1 MFTANPLTRYF
12 FNQKL
17 TQGQKMSS
25 RTILIGVS
33 ALGLVSL
40 GGAGG
45 YFFGGIPA
53 PSSTSLDARS
63 LPGLGAPG
71 QQTTSASDPKA
82 AAGTVAQ
89 DSAASD
95 KDLLTVHVMQ
105 LHEGTEQLLEQ
116 RFTGL
121 VTAKRTSRLAVKYMG
136 LLQTIHV
143 HVGDSVR
150 AGEVLASLDQR
161 ELAAQKSVAMARLKG
176 AQAQLQESI
185 TGPRPQE
192 LERAAATVEELRASL
207 KLRMNT
213 AERTQILLRSS
224 SISQQEHDEN
234 LTAVDMTRAQLRGA
248 EQQLAMLVEGTRTE
262 QIENLRATVESLQS
276 EIERIDAMLR
286 DHEIVA
292 PFDGRVQARFVD
304 EGVVVS
310 PGQSVLEVVES
321 TDLEIRVGLPSK
333 LTAAET
339 LETATLKSRSG
350 CAPLTVRRI
359 APAID
364 ERTRNLEVAF
374 GIKTPVNLKQNDI
387 EQGGAPTPEL
397 VIGEAVDVTIRIP
410 VSSEG
415 WWVPTAALTPG
426 VRGLWNLH
434 VVKQSAQPEPSTN
447 SSNSFSSTAKS
458 ASLTSDQ
465 WLTRIEV
472 RNVEIL
478 RSTGDWSQIQGTVNG
493 QDWIITDGVHR
504 VTPGQWVYAKHDR
517 QPHRLVPAR

>member
-45 YFFGGIPA
+45 YFFGGIAA
-53 PSSTSLDARS
+53 PSSTSLGSRS
-63 LPGLGAPG
+63 LPTVDASNQRTILASAPKG
-71 QQTTSASDPKA
+71 
-82 AAGTVAQ
+82 AAGNVGQ
-89 DSAASD
+89 DSATTN
-95 KDLLTVHVMQ
+95 KDLLTVQVMQ
-105 LHEGTEQLLEQ
+105 LREGTGQLLEQ

-121 VTAKRTSRLAVKYMG
+121 VTPKRTSRLAVKYMG

-143 HVGDSVR
+143 HVGDSVH

-161 ELAAQKSVAMARLKG
+161 ELIAQKNVAMARLKG

-185 TGPRPQE
+185 AGPRPQE
-192 LERAAATVEELRASL
+192 LERAAATVEELRAAL

-213 AERTQILLRSS
+213 AERTQLLLRSS

-248 EQQLAMLVEGTRTE
+248 EQQLAMLVEGTRAE

-321 TDLEIRVGLPSK
+321 TDLEIRVGLPTK

-339 LETATLKSRSG
+339 LETATLKSRLG
-350 CAPLTVRRI
+350 CAPLIVRRI

-364 ERTRNLEVAF
+364 ERTRNREVTF
-374 GIKTPVNLKQNDI
+374 GIKSSLNLKHDDI
-387 EQGGAPTPEL
+387 EQGGAPIPEL
-397 VIGEAVDVTIRIP
+397 VIGEAVDVTIRVP

-426 VRGLWNLH
+426 VRGLWNLY
-434 VVKQSAQPEPSTN
+434 VVKEPGQPEPKPAAT

-458 ASLTSDQ
+458 ASLTSDR
-465 WLTRIEV
+465 WLTQIEV

-504 VTPGQWVYAKHDR
+504 VTPGQWVYAEHDL
-517 QPHRLVPAR
+517 QPR